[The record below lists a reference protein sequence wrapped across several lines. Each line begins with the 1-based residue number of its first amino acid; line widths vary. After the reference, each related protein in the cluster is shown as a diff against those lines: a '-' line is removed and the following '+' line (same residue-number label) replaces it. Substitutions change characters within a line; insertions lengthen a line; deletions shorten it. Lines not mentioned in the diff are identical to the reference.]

1 MRRIGKTDISRVKH
15 TAAYEWAFAVA
26 TGKTPHRQCELVKH
40 AAERFLRDLRRDD
53 IQFDLAEYER
63 LVRYFKMFKH
73 TKGLLVG
80 HPFEFRPDQA
90 FYLGQVVSWKYRQTG
105 EPRIRETYKEVA
117 RKNGKSWETGGLAGY
132 FLTARN
138 ESEAEVYSLATS
150 EKQAR
155 ESWKA
160 FKSMSKTTQKYHKFL
175 EYRENVIR
183 HPKSGS
189 FFEPVPSTGEQL
201 DGKNPSFII
210 ADEYH
215 LFRPKDDLSLS
226 SLKGGSGARQY
237 SLTMKIT
244 TAGTNVFGSC
254 YDERQKAIN
263 VLKGIS
269 DVPLDRYLPLIF
281 TLDDGDDWQDER
293 NWYKAN
299 PALGLSKSLADMR
312 TLYENA
318 AAMPRLINIFKSK
331 QLDIW
336 TNAVSSWLN
345 LEDWRKLANPKPI
358 ESLKGKSCYIG
369 ADLSDTGDLTAL
381 MLLFPPQDGIAKYYA
396 RPIFF
401 VPVSTTINKEIQDKV
416 PYSVWSAQNW
426 VNVEEGRINKRKVL
440 NYILERLA
448 KEYSIIAFAYDPYHA
463 TDIAEG
469 LEEAGIKTLAV
480 RQGFQT
486 LSPACKTLE
495 DWIALSM
502 LEYDGNPCFD
512 WNVSNAVVRRDA
524 NNNIA
529 PDKSKSS
536 NRIDGVAALIDAIV
550 AATNNDLKP
559 KIIKTCPVILI

>member
-15 TAAYEWAFAVA
+15 TAAYEWALAVA
-26 TGKTPHRQCELVKH
+26 TGKTPHRQGELAKY
-40 AAERFLRDLRRDD
+40 AADRFLNDLKRDD
-53 IQFDLAEYER
+53 IMFDLSEYER
-63 LVRYFKMFKH
+63 LLRYYKMFRH

-80 HPFEFRPDQA
+80 KPFEPRPDQA

-183 HPKSGS
+183 HPKSNS
-189 FFEPVPSTGEQL
+189 FFEPVPSTGEML
-201 DGKNPSFII
+201 DGKNPTFII

-215 LFRPKDDLSLS
+215 LFKPKDDLSLS
-226 SLKGGSGARQY
+226 SLKGGSGARAY

-254 YDERQKAIN
+254 YDERKTAIN
-263 VLKGIS
+263 VLKGLS
-269 DVPLDRYLPLIF
+269 KLDHYLPLIF
-281 TLDDGDDWQDER
+281 ALDEGDDWQDER

-299 PALGLSKSLADMR
+299 PALGISKSLGDVR
-312 TLYENA
+312 QLFENA
-318 AAMPRLINIFKSK
+318 LAMPRLLNTFKSK

-336 TNAVSSWLN
+336 TNAVSNWLK
-345 LEDWRKLANPKPI
+345 LEDWRKLARPLAYDA
-358 ESLKGKSCYIG
+358 LKGKHCYIG
-369 ADLSDTGDLTAL
+369 ADLSDTSDLTAL
-381 MLLFPPQDGIAKYYA
+381 MLLFPPQEGLPKFYA
-396 RPIFF
+396 YPIFF
-401 VPVSTTINKEIQDKV
+401 VPQAASVVKELQDKV
-416 PYSVWSAQNW
+416 PYSVWQQQGW
-426 VNVEEGRINKRKVL
+426 VNLEEGRINKRKILNIILSVL
-440 NYILERLA
+440 MRDFTL
-448 KEYSIIAFAYDPYHA
+448 IAFAYDPYHA

-469 LEEAGIKTLAV
+469 LQEAGVKTLAV
-480 RQGFQT
+480 RQGFPT

-495 DWIALSM
+495 DWIALS
-502 LEYDGNPCFD
+502 EIEHNGNPCLD
-512 WNVSNAVVRRDA
+512 WNISNAVVRRDA

-529 PDKSKSS
+529 PDKSKST
-536 NRIDGVAALIDAIV
+536 NRIDGLAALLDAIV

-559 KIIKTCPVILI
+559 KIIKTCPVILM